1 LVDERDHIG
10 RHSNSVKSVNIHTGF
25 LATIQT
31 LVFYFMSFTEFKSK
45 YEHVLNELAK
55 IEISKNQESSR
66 GNSYNDTEQQIKII
80 DEKDEIF

>member
-1 LVDERDHIG
+1 
-10 RHSNSVKSVNIHTGF
+10 
-25 LATIQT
+25 
-31 LVFYFMSFTEFKSK
+31 MSFTEFKSK

-80 DEKDEIF
+80 DEKDEIFQDINMRPVAENQFQPKP